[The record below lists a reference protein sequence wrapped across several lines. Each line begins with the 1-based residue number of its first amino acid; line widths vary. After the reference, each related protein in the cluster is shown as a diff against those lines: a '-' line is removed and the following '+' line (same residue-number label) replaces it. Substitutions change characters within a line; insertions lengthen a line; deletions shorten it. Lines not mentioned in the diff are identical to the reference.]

1 METSKTNV
9 YLVYLVGPKGSIE
22 ANSFELITNS
32 LTEAQK
38 ALEALM
44 LSYEGGEMKTVV
56 VKARGS
62 KGV

>member
-9 YLVYLVGPKGSIE
+9 YLVGPKGSTE
-22 ANSFELITNS
+22 ANSFELMTNS
-32 LTEAQK
+32 LID
-38 ALEALM
+38 ALEALANID
-44 LSYEGGEMKTVV
+44 EGEMKTVV